1 MGSPLYQE
9 GPALGEL
16 TPFVNDLNA
25 NSSSRCWLQV
35 NGQEMRMLSLCSH
48 PTIYFSLCLT
58 YWLHNPLLAAAALP
72 GFAQE
77 LGILG
82 QDKGLGKET
91 ELLLAKTALHSRQV
105 PP

>member
-25 NSSSRCWLQV
+25 NASSRCW
-35 NGQEMRMLSLCSH
+35 
-48 PTIYFSLCLT
+48 
-58 YWLHNPLLAAAALP
+58 WLHNPLLAAAALP

-82 QDKGLGKET
+82 QDKGLRKET
-91 ELLLAKTALHSRQV
+91 ELLLAKTALHARQV
-105 PP
+105 PPQPVLPPNLEGAWEVV